1 MSGWWAMIA
10 LVAAI
15 ALPACANHGQQGP
28 AWELA
33 GHPGLLYQVKSY
45 YERHAREEGGRCV
58 KPILAGVAR
67 SEVLAEDEDR
77 LVVGLR
83 YAYRDYNRDG
93 DDCDD
98 EFRPLRCNV
107 ARECRG
113 YAERTFTIAKGE
125 TGLEVIDMTGERRR
139 RD

>member
-1 MSGWWAMIA
+1 MMA
-10 LVAAI
+10 LATAVAV
-15 ALPACANHGQQGP
+15 PACTTYWQQSP

-33 GHPGLLYQVKSY
+33 GHPGLLLQVKSY
-45 YERHAREEGGRCV
+45 YERHAREEGGRCT

-67 SEVLAEDEDR
+67 SEVVAEDDDR

-98 EFRPLRCNV
+98 EFRPLRCTIV
-107 ARECRG
+107 RECRG
-113 YAERTFTIAKGE
+113 FAERTFTIAKGE
-125 TGLEVIDMTGERRR
+125 TGLEVIDMTGEQRR